1 MSTKRSAN
9 LVYIVGIIVLV
20 GFGIFTWWVH
30 QYPLQ
35 QMADVDQ
42 LAAFM
47 YIVLGYGAVI
57 LALSAL
63 GFKVRASLKYV
74 AGIIVLTGFG
84 AFTWYAQAFISP
96 QLGIFFGF
104 VLAYM
109 SAVFVLFY
117 ILGRYGG

>member
-1 MSTKRSAN
+1 MN
-9 LVYIVGIIVLV
+9 IVYIVGIIVLV
-20 GFGIFTWWVH
+20 AFGIFTWWVR
-30 QYPLQ
+30 QDIYQ
-35 QMADVDQ
+35 QVAGVDQ
-42 LAAFM
+42 LAALM

-63 GFKVRASLKYV
+63 GFKVRAGLKYV

-84 AFTWYAQAFISP
+84 AFTWYAEAYVSP

-104 VLAYM
+104 ALAYM

-117 ILGRYGG
+117 LLGRYGG

>member
-9 LVYIVGIIVLV
+9 LVYVVGIIVLV

-30 QYPLQ
+30 QNQLQ
-35 QMADVDQ
+35 QMAGDDQ

-57 LALSAL
+57 LGISAL

-84 AFTWYAQAFISP
+84 AFTWYAQAYISP

-104 VLAYM
+104 ALAYA
-109 SAVFVLFY
+109 SAVFALFY